1 MNLIY
6 VRKVGYGV
14 RNTEEIKALTEERS
28 SICQAAQQP
37 EFNLENRKMLQ
48 RILETVIEELKDQ

>member
-14 RNTEEIKALTEERS
+14 RKTEEIRILTEEKS
-28 SICQAAQQP
+28 SICQAVKAE
-37 EFNLENRKMLQ
+37 EFNQENIQMLQ
-48 RILETVIEELKDQ
+48 RVLESVIKELKG